1 MRSIDVKDFWRKY
14 IRRFFKREAFVIQL
28 LVLMVVTGFFIGKA
42 TASGKPEEVKFLNQ
56 KPEQYIKARPAT
68 TTTTTTTT
76 TVPPTTTK
84 PVITAPKAPAPVAAP
99 SGTHA
104 DWMAQ
109 AGIPESDWGYAT
121 DIFNKESGF
130 NHLAV
135 NRSSGA
141 TGICQ
146 SLPGSKMAS
155 AGADYLTNPVT
166 QLRWCHSYAISRY
179 SSWANAHSFW
189 LRNHWW

>member
-1 MRSIDVKDFWRKY
+1 MLSLSRNIYLKRILVVV
-14 IRRFFKREAFVIQL
+14 FFIFLA
-28 LVLMVVTGFFIGKA
+28 LVLLEFFAPSANAQSSKKNTKA
-42 TASGKPEEVKFLNQ
+42 LAYDAPFKLERSDQT
-56 KPEQYIKARPAT
+56 T